1 MIPPKPANEKER
13 LQTLWGYEILNTE
26 PEAAFDDLTA
36 LASYVC
42 QTPVALISL
51 VDADRPWFKS
61 KTGVSI
67 VETSRDIAFCASAI
81 LQSDRSSCK
90 MPVRMNASQIILW
103 WCPTLRSASMPAH
116 RYRRKV
122 TLLERYV

>member
-26 PEAAFDDLTA
+26 PEAAFDALTA
-36 LASYVC
+36 LASYVR

-51 VDADRPWFKS
+51 VDADRQWFKS